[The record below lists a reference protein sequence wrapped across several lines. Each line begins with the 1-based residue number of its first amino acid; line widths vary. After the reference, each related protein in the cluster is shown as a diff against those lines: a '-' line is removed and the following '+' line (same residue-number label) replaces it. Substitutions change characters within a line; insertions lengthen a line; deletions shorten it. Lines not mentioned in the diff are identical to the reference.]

1 MADTW
6 IPVES
11 ELAKVAA
18 TVPLLSSLAMVERE
32 NGGVT
37 AQWSRAGAIA
47 MDQTMLAALL
57 PLAAQALGGTDHV
70 TVTIGSPD
78 QAVVLAE
85 LGKRWVVVFGFSE
98 PVSYDWSS
106 YYVRRA
112 LGLLKRKDA

>member
-11 ELAKVAA
+11 ELERVAA
-18 TVPLLSSLAMVERE
+18 TVPLLSSLAMVQRE
-32 NGGVT
+32 DGGVT
-37 AQWSRAGAIA
+37 AQWSRVGTAV

-57 PLAAQALGGTDHV
+57 PLAAQALGASDHV
-70 TVTIGSPD
+70 TLTIASSD
-78 QAVVLAE
+78 QAVVLTE
-85 LGKRWVVVFGFSE
+85 LGKRWIVVFVFSE